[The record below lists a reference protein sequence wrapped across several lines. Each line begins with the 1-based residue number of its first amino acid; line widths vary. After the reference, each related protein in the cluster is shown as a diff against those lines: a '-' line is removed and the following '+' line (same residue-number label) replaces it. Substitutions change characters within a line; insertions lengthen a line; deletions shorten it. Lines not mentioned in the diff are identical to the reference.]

1 MNLEV
6 IRKNKVGMILQFS
19 VPAIISMILTAMI
32 TLVDGFFAGN
42 FIGKEG
48 IAAINLGLPIVYL
61 FLGMGLMISVGGI
74 AIAGMAMGGGEH
86 QKSRN
91 VFNQTMFT
99 TVVMSVAVAVAV
111 VFFFELML
119 DVLRA
124 EGVVRQ
130 YFKDYYLVMLI
141 QLPISVINSSC
152 GMFIRGEGNPQYF
165 MGTSILNVLLNGV
178 LDLVFVK
185 YFDMGISGIAW
196 ASVAATL
203 TTLLVNL
210 FFFIKKA
217 KVYRFGKFH
226 FDGAVLG
233 STLFNG
239 SSEFIGEMSM
249 CISMFAYNLVIMRTV
264 GVDGVTAFTIV
275 GYLSFVFGMILIGFG
290 QGSSVLMSFTYGAKE
305 VELSEEL
312 RKKTSNFT
320 FLAGAVFTAVMLLL
334 AAPYCSIFVK
344 EEAIQELAVRGI
356 YLFVAS
362 FLVSGYNGIASVFFT
377 SIGYAK
383 ESAVISA
390 ARGLVLLLIC
400 IAVLPLFLGMDGIW
414 LAAPVTEGLTF
425 LISLFY
431 LNRFRKKEQLA

>member
-6 IRKNKVGMILQFS
+6 IRKNKAGMILQFS

-42 FIGKEG
+42 FVGKEG

-86 QKSRN
+86 KKSRN

-99 TVVMSVAVAVAV
+99 TVVMALIVAVAV
-111 VFFFELML
+111 VFFFEPML
-119 DVLRA
+119 DLLGA
-124 EGVVRQ
+124 EGTVRD

-141 QLPISVINSSC
+141 QLPLSVINSSC

-165 MGTSILNVLLNGV
+165 MGTSILNVLLNTV

-196 ASVAATL
+196 ASVVATFGCFV
-203 TTLLVNL
+203 VNIL
-210 FFFIKKA
+210 FFIKKA
-217 KVYRFGKFH
+217 KIYRFGKFS
-226 FDGAVLG
+226 FDGEVFRN
-233 STLFNG
+233 TLFNG

-275 GYLSFVFGMILIGFG
+275 GYLSFVFSMILIGFG
-290 QGSSVLMSFTYGAKE
+290 QGSSVLMSFAYGAKE
-305 VELSEEL
+305 VELSEDI

-334 AAPYCSIFVK
+334 AAPYCSVFVK
-344 EEAIQELAVRGI
+344 EEAIRELAVHGI
-356 YLFVAS
+356 YLFIAS

-383 ESAVISA
+383 ESAVISS
-390 ARGLVLLLIC
+390 ARGLVILLIC
-400 IAVLPLFLGMDGIW
+400 IAVLPLFLGM
-414 LAAPVTEGLTF
+414 
-425 LISLFY
+425 
-431 LNRFRKKEQLA
+431 N